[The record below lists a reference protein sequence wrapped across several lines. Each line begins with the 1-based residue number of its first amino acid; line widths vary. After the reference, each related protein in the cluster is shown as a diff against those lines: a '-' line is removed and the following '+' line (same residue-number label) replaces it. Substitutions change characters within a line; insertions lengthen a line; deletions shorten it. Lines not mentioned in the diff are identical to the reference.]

1 MNKAPKGKT
10 DSSLKSKLTFNP
22 NNQNSNN
29 SNNSN
34 NVGQNNSNNDKEGEQ
49 ENEHIIECMNIL
61 NEQEEAEQFAIS
73 LLEEIIWNAETL
85 LFEKYIEK
93 QIIPFTLNFFENK
106 IMEIID
112 WNFFKY
118 DNGLINEDAWNPDK
132 ELTPIINDSWAR
144 GAIPV
149 KQIPKKKS
157 ISVKNDTNAIS
168 ITKSHSPSV
177 NENKKYALN
186 KNEKVLVQ
194 KNKTKK
200 LKENPE
206 ENSNQNNKNTTALL
220 KKEKNI
226 RISEAK
232 SKKIKQKTNTM
243 HNTVKNDKSLNSKEK
258 QKSYIYKNIKNKIEI
273 GDIINNKQSTIQIQ
287 NMNKD
292 GWNIDNIY
300 NYTGNL
306 ISSIKTSPD
315 KSFEQS
321 VKAKI
326 IEPINTKQVQNEKG
340 LYSKKNKQEKKE
352 PEEETIK
359 LSAIHNN
366 NLSNDIEKLQN
377 DINVLN
383 NFIRQKNALSSEAK
397 KTLQK
402 KNIVVSSQKLL
413 PSKIKKNGK
422 LDKLDPLLNYNKN
435 ELGYN
440 YEKYTEDISL
450 EIPSFINSIN
460 IAPGVKLSEGNTFK
474 SGPSLNPN
482 NEDKE
487 SDPKILLLKKRKQN
501 LNSNKKDPRIS
512 NELLKDIILKINP
525 SLKSSE

>member
-1 MNKAPKGKT
+1 MNRAPKKA
-10 DSSLKSKLTFNP
+10 DSSLKSKIGFN

-29 SNNSN
+29 NNNTN
-34 NVGQNNSNNDKEGEQ
+34 NVGQNNTNSEKEGEQ
-49 ENEHIIECMNIL
+49 ENEHIIECMNVL

-118 DNGLINEDAWNPDK
+118 DNGIINEDAWSPDK
-132 ELTPIINDSWAR
+132 ELVPIINDSWAR

-149 KQIPKKKS
+149 KQIPKKNLISVENSS
-157 ISVKNDTNAIS
+157 ISLTKSQSS
-168 ITKSHSPSV
+168 ITSIESKKHSAS
-177 NENKKYALN
+177 
-186 KNEKVLVQ
+186 KNEKVLIN

-200 LKENPE
+200 VKEN
-206 ENSNQNNKNTTALL
+206 NDNNIQTNKNTTPP

-226 RISEAK
+226 KINDNK
-232 SKKIKQKTNTM
+232 TKKIKHKSNPTQ
-243 HNTVKNDKSLNSKEK
+243 NTVKSDKLLNTKET
-258 QKSYIYKNIKNKIEI
+258 QKSYTYKNLKNKIGI
-273 GDIINNKQSTIQIQ
+273 SDIINNKQSTIQIQ

-300 NYTGNL
+300 NYTGQL
-306 ISSIKTSPD
+306 ISTIKTSPD
-315 KSFEQS
+315 KTFEQS
-321 VKAKI
+321 VKAQI
-326 IEPINTKQVQNEKG
+326 VEPVNTKQKQKD
-340 LYSKKNKQEKKE
+340 KKLFTKNIPEKKIFD
-352 PEEETIK
+352 EETIK
-359 LSAIHNN
+359 LSSIHNN
-366 NLSNDIEKLQN
+366 NLNNDIEKLQN

-402 KNIVVSSQKLL
+402 KNIHSSSQKLSAS
-413 PSKIKKNGK
+413 SKMKKNGK

-435 ELGYN
+435 DLSYN
-440 YEKYTEDISL
+440 YEKYVEDVSL

-460 IAPGVKLSEGNTFK
+460 IAPGVKICEGNTFK
-474 SGPSLNPN
+474 SGPSLYSNKD
-482 NEDKE
+482 DKN
-487 SDPKILLLKKRKQN
+487 SDPKILLLKKGKQDSS
-501 LNSNKKDPRIS
+501 NSKKDPRIS
-512 NELLKDIILKINP
+512 NELLKDIILKTNP
-525 SLKSSE
+525 SLRTSE